1 MDNKINMDF
10 NNTVKII
17 ISALLFI
24 AAILGLALKKPE
36 NEEYKTIDNDKLY
49 SMAKKYLIDEEIN
62 NNSNLK
68 VIVEDVQVF
77 SDFALLGV
85 NQKEEE
91 TEVYIWALVESYYVE
106 NGSIKKRGYSSPS
119 KFIFKDDKII
129 SVYKPGFSD
138 SYPESIKQYFPQYII
153 DKFKDEIPVTTK
165 NVDIA
170 VSKYYS
176 YLPNYYHIVK
186 TDDPTKNYLIYA
198 EGSTLND
205 IFSKLYYNS
214 ITAPDPLPDPSNSDY
229 LIYSYGELEYTLTIK
244 ENNDYY
250 LIDQTKY
257 NQDGD
262 SYEYISTYLTWSKH
276 NELEKILNKYFGN

>member
-1 MDNKINMDF
+1 MANKANTVF

-17 ISALLFI
+17 ISVLLFI
-24 AAILGLALKKPE
+24 AIILGLALKKTK
-36 NEEYKTIDNDKLY
+36 NEEYKTADSDKLY
-49 SMAKKYLIDEEIN
+49 SMAQKYLIDEEIN

-68 VIVEDVQVF
+68 VLVEDVQVF

-85 NQKEEE
+85 NQKEAE
-91 TEVYIWALVESYYVE
+91 TEVYVWALVESYYVE
-106 NGSIKKRGYSSPS
+106 NGKIKKRGYSSPS

-138 SYPESIKQYFPQYII
+138 NYPESIKQYFPQYII

-170 VSKYYS
+170 VSKHYA
-176 YLPNYYHIVK
+176 YLTNYYHIVK
-186 TDDPTKNYLIYA
+186 TDDPPKNYLIYA
-198 EGSTLND
+198 EESALNE
-205 IFSKLYYNS
+205 IFSNLYCNS
-214 ITAPDPLPDPSNSDY
+214 ITSPDPLPDPSNSDY
-229 LIYSYGELEYTLTIK
+229 LIYREGELEYTLTIK
-244 ENNDYY
+244 KNNDYY
-250 LIDQTKY
+250 IIDQAKY

>member
-1 MDNKINMDF
+1 MDNKINIDF
-10 NNTVKII
+10 SNTVKII
-17 ISALLFI
+17 ISVLLFI
-24 AAILGLALKKPE
+24 AIIMSLTLKKSR

-170 VSKYYS
+170 VSIYYS

-198 EGSTLND
+198 EGSTLNE
-205 IFSKLYYNS
+205 IFSRLYYNS
-214 ITAPDPLPDPSNSDY
+214 IIAPDPLPDPSNSDY
-229 LIYSYGELEYTLTIK
+229 LIYRDGELEYTLTIK

-262 SYEYISTYLTWSKH
+262 SYEYVSTYLTWSKH